1 MKIFKFFA
9 ILVLVF
15 SVQSAVLQANDTAG
29 DIVLDEE
36 KAASGTWEKAGRF
49 ALLYLPNVFA
59 DLLDIVGMEVSF
71 GNTFALDVHATS
83 MFDFGLENSDAYFA
97 GFGPLHHFGAGR
109 REAQRMAALCWSY
122 EDIYVSQTVGSMPS
136 YSMEDTSF
144 NLVRCYTD
152 AFKDRDIDYLAIGAR
167 VAMFV
172 GFAVDFHAAAIPDFL
187 CSLVGFDLYGDN
199 WK

>member
-1 MKIFKFFA
+1 MKMMKFFA
-9 ILVLVF
+9 IFVLAF
-15 SVQSAVLQANDTAG
+15 AVQSAIIADDAAAPAG
-29 DIVLDEE
+29 KEAPAAGE
-36 KAASGTWEKAGRF
+36 KSTMDKVGRF

-59 DLLDIVGMEVSF
+59 DLLDIASLEVSF
-71 GNTFALDVHATS
+71 GNTFALDFHATS
-83 MFDFGLENSDAYFA
+83 MLDFGLENTDAYFA
-97 GFGPLHHFGAGR
+97 GFGPLHRFGAGR

-122 EDIYVSQTVGSMPS
+122 EDIYVSQTVGNMPS

-152 AFKDRDIDYLAIGAR
+152 AFKDRDIDYLAIGGR

-172 GFAVDFHAAAIPDFL
+172 GFAFDLHLAAIPDFL